1 MPTGYQ
7 IKDQAAAHYLTLQ
20 IVYWIDLFS
29 RKSYRDILIDSLRFD
44 SLRYC
49 NKEKGLDIVAFVIM
63 SNHIHL
69 IVQSSSADLSGTIRD
84 LKKYTSKKII
94 EEIEKGTESRKE
106 WMLRLF
112 KHAAK
117 RQNKTGKYQV
127 WTHENHAIELHG
139 NAFIEQK
146 VEYIHNNPVRAGI
159 VKNAEDYIYSS
170 AGYYAEEESILEIV
184 PITLQWKTVR

>member
-7 IKDQAAAHYLTLQ
+7 IKDQTAAHYLTFQ

-29 RKSYRDILIDSLRFD
+29 RKSYRDIVID

-49 NKEKGLDIVAFVIM
+49 NKEKGLDIFAFVIM
-63 SNHIHL
+63 TNHIHL
-69 IVQSSSADLSGTIRD
+69 IARSLAADLSGAIRD

-94 EEIEKGTESRKE
+94 EEIENSTESRKE
-106 WMLRLF
+106 WMLKLF

-117 RQNKTGKYQV
+117 RQNKAGEYQV
-127 WTHENHAIELHG
+127 WTHENHAVELYG
-139 NAFIEQK
+139 NDFIEQK

-159 VKNAEDYIYSS
+159 VKNPEEYIYSS
-170 AGYYAEEESILEIV
+170 AACYAEKESVLEIL
-184 PITLQWKTVR
+184 PITFKWKTVR